1 MGVTLITI
9 GLILLAAGACAW
21 LADWED
27 NRQRR
32 RRVER
37 LKERRAY
44 LDSLEPKRWT
54 T

>member
-9 GLILLAAGACAW
+9 GLILFAAGACAQF
-21 LADWED
+21 AAWED
-27 NRQRR
+27 RRQRR

-37 LKERRAY
+37 LKERRRY
-44 LDSLEPKRWT
+44 LDGLEPKRWT